1 MNKVVFLAALVISLA
16 LIFYLYQR
24 LDKTEEA
31 LRLSQRQFNDCNQ
44 VNFQLQNQLTAA
56 TRGPVPDSLKVGK

>member
-1 MNKVVFLAALVISLA
+1 MNKVVFLVALVISLA
-16 LIFYLYQR
+16 LIIYLYQR

-56 TRGPVPDSLKVGK
+56 TRGPVPDSLKVGE